1 MVKKEKPE
9 NLIQLLGLYRR
20 AEFPRNHA
28 KARSLAGLAVTIQGN
43 CAVTIH
49 FADRMLRELE
59 EDGEEFFTLCAVRN
73 EAMILKRRC
82 AVLANGVRS
91 KNLRK
96 EVETLRQQYD
106 NFTDSVKHLFGL
118 LDRGLAVRV
127 DGVL

>member
-9 NLIQLLGLYRR
+9 NLIQLLALYRR

-43 CAVTIH
+43 CTATIH
-49 FADRMLRELE
+49 FADRMLRDLE
-59 EDGEEFFTLCAVRN
+59 EDGEKFFTLCTVRN

-82 AVLANGVRS
+82 AVLANGMRS

>member
-9 NLIQLLGLYRR
+9 NLIQLLALYRR
-20 AEFPRNHA
+20 AEFPKAHA
-28 KARSLAGLAVTIQGN
+28 KARSLAGLAVTIQSN
-43 CAVTIH
+43 CAATIQ
-49 FADRMLRELE
+49 FADRMLRNLE
-59 EDGEEFFTLCAVRN
+59 VEGEEFFTLCAVRN

-91 KNLRK
+91 KNLRQ

-106 NFTDSVKHLFGL
+106 NFTDSVRHLFGL